1 MSNNEKQAIARAFEN
16 TDKFYIEHFFNTRGY
31 TVQQTTEGML
41 FDYVITN
48 KKTNKTTYI
57 EVKFRNA
64 YYDTF
69 YLNSLKYKRLLD
81 CSIVNDTDMFIVYVF
96 PTENL
101 LTITN
106 LTEINPNNTQEVKV
120 SNPVKGDVIEQTI
133 EFQPSKT
140 YTYDMRS
147 YKNILSQHLYW
158 EDLPQEII
166 DTTLMKWN

>member
-1 MSNNEKQAIARAFEN
+1 MNNNEKQAVARAFEN
-16 TDKFYIEHFFNTRGY
+16 TDKFYIEHFFTTRGY
-31 TVQQTTEGML
+31 NVQQTTEGML
-41 FDYVITN
+41 YDYVITN

-57 EVKFRNA
+57 EVKFRNK

-81 CSIVNDTDMFIVYVF
+81 CSIVNDTDVFIVYVF

-106 LTEINPNNTQEVKV
+106 LNEINPNNTKEVKV
-120 SNPVKGDVIEQTI
+120 SNPVKGDTIEQTI
-133 EFQPSKT
+133 EFKPTKT
-140 YTYDMRS
+140 YTYDMRA
-147 YKNILSQHLYW
+147 YKTILSQHLYW